1 MAKDDALIEKLNSY
15 WEEGKRMRDIIS
27 KDWDNNPEMLKG
39 DQLAKNRPAHKPPA
53 VLNKLRSVSE
63 RKIALMTDTKPRF
76 EVTPG
81 KSGTGYSSVADI
93 LRDTANAWW
102 DDQSIDQKFARGLYY
117 PVNFGIMVT
126 KLPWSKKEKE
136 IKLKMVDPRHFVFD
150 PHIIDPSEL
159 YRAEYVI
166 EEEFPPLAE
175 IKMMYPDRTKDLKE
189 YTKPKGLMSA
199 LAQARDRFMRGKG
212 GGGAFSKE
220 REQLTAVPRAWV
232 RHFWIPDYSTTKK
245 TVRIFEEGKEVTK
258 DIYVRDKPGGRYII
272 LAGNDIVL
280 QDEANPYWD
289 GVHPY
294 DVMDWYTDVDTAYGV
309 AEISA
314 LKNPQILYNKIIE
327 VLIENGMLMNNGAWI
342 ADYNAF
348 DVDGWKQLTNIPGQ
362 IIKKRPG
369 TEVRRDTPAGVPTNL
384 LQLAQYLE
392 NFIEKEPGIHEL
404 QGKKPGQVQSSL
416 GIESLQMMAAAMIRI
431 KARALESLLQRL
443 GQKFISRV
451 IQFYT
456 SDRILWMVGP
466 EGNFKDYQFV
476 RKQFHEAYSA
486 AALKDAHRDFRFRV
500 QPGSSLSMTKTQKAL
515 IYSELFKMGALDDQA
530 ILEALEIPG
539 WDKILERTKIKIA
552 SGLMPLPGG
561 KGKKS
566 ASDRKAK

>member
-1 MAKDDALIEKLNSY
+1 MADKDDKLISRLNKY
-15 WEEGKRMRDIIS
+15 WEEGKKMRDIVS

-63 RKIALMTDTKPRF
+63 RKIALMTDTKPKF

-81 KSGTGYSSVADI
+81 KSGTGYSKVADV
-93 LRDTANAWW
+93 LKDTANAWW
-102 DDQSIDQKFARGLYY
+102 DDRSMDQVIARGLYY
-117 PVNFGIMVT
+117 PINFGAFPVKT
-126 KLPWSKKEKE
+126 VWSRKEKE
-136 IKLKMVDPRHFVFD
+136 IIVKPVDPRHFVFD
-150 PHIIDPSEL
+150 PHITEPSDI

-175 IKMMYPDRTKDLKE
+175 VKMFNPESTKDLKE
-189 YTKPKGLMSA
+189 YTKPKSLLSV
-199 LAQARDRFMRGKG
+199 ARDKFLRGM
-212 GGGAFSKE
+212 GAGSPFAKE
-220 REQLTAVPRAWV
+220 REQLTAVPRCWV
-232 RHFWIPDYSTTKK
+232 RHFWLADYSTEKK
-245 TVRIFEEGKEVTK
+245 EVKVFQDGKEVTEEVL
-258 DIYVRDKPGGRYII
+258 VRKYPGGRYVI
-272 LAGNDIVL
+272 LAGNDVVL
-280 QDEANPYWD
+280 HDEANPYWD
-289 GVHPY
+289 GLHPF
-294 DVMDWYTDVDTAYGV
+294 DMMDWYVDVDTAYGV

-348 DVDGWKQLTNIPGQ
+348 DADGWKQLTNIPGQ

-369 TEVRRDTPAGVPTNL
+369 TEVRRDTAAGVPTNL

-392 NFIEKEPGIHEL
+392 TFIEKEPGIAEL
-404 QGKKPGQVQSSL
+404 QGRKPGQVQSSM
-416 GIESLQMMAAAMIRI
+416 GVEALQMMAAAMIRI
-431 KARALESLLQRL
+431 KARALESLLQRV

-456 SDRILWMVGP
+456 TSRVLYSVGP
-466 EGNFKDYQFV
+466 EGSFKEYVFV
-476 RKQFHEAYSA
+476 RDQFHKAYSA

-500 QPGSSLSMTKTQKAL
+500 VPGSSLSMSKTQKAML
-515 IYSELFKMGALDDQA
+515 YAELFKIGAIDDQCL
-530 ILEALEIPG
+530 LETLEVPG
-539 WDKILERTKIKIA
+539 WEDILQRTKAKIA

-566 ASDRKAK
+566 ASDRKK